1 MTLTIQQLTF
11 HSDLLR
17 AILWQY
23 EGADNLKALAR
34 FKSDWFERVTV
45 SFWQNW
51 YRDVFNID
59 TAGDFGLS
67 VWSRILDVPLGI
79 DIPPSEKEKIGIGF
93 GRKKA
98 NFRANFRRN
107 ADYTLSLT
115 PEQKRLIIR
124 MRYFN
129 LTQSP
134 TVTNINEFLKRFFW
148 NEDSKV
154 FVLDPLDMTYMYYVF
169 NFNPDER
176 LRVLLENFD
185 LMPRPSG
192 VGVKYRIVAKK
203 AFGHGEYRKNLLKSN
218 FGE

>member
-1 MTLTIQQLTF
+1 MNIQEFDF
-11 HSDLLR
+11 HSDLLK

-23 EGADNLKALAR
+23 ENADKLKALAHLKAAY
-34 FKSDWFERVTV
+34 FNQSTV

-59 TAGDFGLS
+59 TANDFGLS

-79 DIPPSEKEKIGIGF
+79 DIPPSDKNKIGF
-93 GRKKA
+93 GFGKKKT
-98 NFRANFRRN
+98 NFKANFRRN

-115 PEQKRLIIR
+115 LDQKRMLVR

-148 NEDSKV
+148 REDSKV
-154 FVLDPLDMTYMYYVF
+154 FVLDPFDMTYMYYVF

-176 LRVLLENFD
+176 LRLLLENFD

-192 VGVKYRIVAKK
+192 VGVKYRIITKK
-203 AFGHGEYRKNLLKSN
+203 SFGYGQYRKNFLKSN

>member
-1 MTLTIQQLTF
+1 MNVQQFEF
-11 HSDLLR
+11 HSDLLK

-23 EGADNLKALAR
+23 EDAENLKKLAS
-34 FKSDWFERVTV
+34 FKASHFEKSMV

-59 TAGDFGLS
+59 TANDFGLS
-67 VWSRILDVPLGI
+67 IWSRILDVPLGI
-79 DIPPSEKEKIGIGF
+79 DIPPSDKNKVGF
-93 GRKKA
+93 GFGKKKA
-98 NFRANFRRN
+98 NFKSNFRRN

-115 PEQKRLIIR
+115 VDQKRMLVR

-129 LTQSP
+129 LTRSP
-134 TVTNINEFLKRFFW
+134 TVTNINAFLKRFFW
-148 NEDSKV
+148 RDDSKV

-192 VGVKYRIVAKK
+192 VGVKYRIVTKK
-203 AFGHGEYRKNLLKSN
+203 AFGVGQHRKNFLGSN
-218 FGE
+218 FGA

>member
-1 MTLTIQQLTF
+1 MNIQQFEF
-11 HSDLLR
+11 HSDLLK

-23 EGADNLKALAR
+23 EDAENLKKLAS
-34 FKSDWFERVTV
+34 FKASHFEKSMV

-59 TAGDFGLS
+59 TANDFGLS
-67 VWSRILDVPLGI
+67 IWSRILDVPLGI
-79 DIPPSEKEKIGIGF
+79 DIPPSDKNKIGF
-93 GRKKA
+93 GFGKKKA
-98 NFRANFRRN
+98 NFKANFRRN

-115 PEQKRLIIR
+115 ADQKRMLVR

-134 TVTNINEFLKRFFW
+134 TVTNINDFLKRFFW
-148 NEDSKV
+148 RDNSKV
-154 FVLDPLDMTYMYYVF
+154 FVLDPLDMSYMYYVF

-176 LRVLLENFD
+176 LRLLLENFD

-192 VGVKYRIVAKK
+192 VGVKYRIVTKK
-203 AFGHGEYRKNLLKSN
+203 SFGFSQHRKNFIDSN
-218 FGE
+218 FGA

>member
-1 MTLTIQQLTF
+1 MNIQEFDF
-11 HSDLLR
+11 HSDLLK

-23 EGADNLKALAR
+23 ENADKLKALAHLKAAY
-34 FKSDWFERVTV
+34 FNQSTV

-59 TAGDFGLS
+59 TANDFGLL

-79 DIPPSEKEKIGIGF
+79 DIPPSDKNKIGF
-93 GRKKA
+93 GFGKKKA
-98 NFRANFRRN
+98 NFKANFRRN

-115 PEQKRLIIR
+115 LDQKRMLVR

-148 NEDSKV
+148 REDSKV
-154 FVLDPLDMTYMYYVF
+154 FVLDPFDMTYMYYVF

-176 LRVLLENFD
+176 LRLLLENFD

-192 VGVKYRIVAKK
+192 VGVKYRIVTKK
-203 AFGHGEYRKNLLKSN
+203 AFGYGQYRKNFLKSN

>member
-1 MTLTIQQLTF
+1 MKIQAFDF

-23 EGADNLKALAR
+23 ENAPKLNTLAHRKAAD
-34 FKSDWFERVTV
+34 FEHSNVA
-45 SFWQNW
+45 FWHHW

-59 TAGDFGLS
+59 TANDFGLA
-67 VWSRILDVPLGI
+67 VWARILDVSLGI
-79 DIPPSEKEKIGIGF
+79 DVAPSDKTKTGIGF
-93 GRKKA
+93 DKKR
-98 NFRANFRRN
+98 NFKGNFRRN
-107 ADYTLSLT
+107 SDYILQLT
-115 PEQKRLIIR
+115 TGQKRLIIR

-134 TVTNINEFLKRFFW
+134 TVVNINTFLERFFW
-148 NEDSKV
+148 RDDSKV

-169 NFNPDER
+169 NYNPDEH

-192 VGVKYRIVAKK
+192 VGVKYRVVTKK
-203 AFGHGEYRKNLLKSN
+203 AFGFGKKHTNYLSSN
-218 FGE
+218 FGA

>member
-1 MTLTIQQLTF
+1 MTQTIQQLAF

-34 FKSDWFERVTV
+34 FKSDWFGRATV

-59 TAGDFGLS
+59 TANDFGLS

-79 DIPPSEKEKIGIGF
+79 DIPPSEKEKTGIGF

-107 ADYTLSLT
+107 ADYTLW
-115 PEQKRLIIR
+115 
-124 MRYFN
+124 
-129 LTQSP
+129 LTQ
-134 TVTNINEFLKRFFW
+134 
-148 NEDSKV
+148 
-154 FVLDPLDMTYMYYVF
+154 
-169 NFNPDER
+169 
-176 LRVLLENFD
+176 
-185 LMPRPSG
+185 
-192 VGVKYRIVAKK
+192 
-203 AFGHGEYRKNLLKSN
+203 
-218 FGE
+218 

>member
-1 MTLTIQQLTF
+1 MNIQEFDF
-11 HSDLLR
+11 HSDLLK

-23 EGADNLKALAR
+23 ENADKLKALAHLKAAY
-34 FKSDWFERVTV
+34 FNQSTV

-59 TAGDFGLS
+59 TANDFGLS

-79 DIPPSEKEKIGIGF
+79 DIPPSDKNKIGF
-93 GRKKA
+93 GFGKKKT
-98 NFRANFRRN
+98 NFKANFRRN

-115 PEQKRLIIR
+115 LDQKRMLVR

-148 NEDSKV
+148 REDSKV
-154 FVLDPLDMTYMYYVF
+154 FVLDPFDMTYMYYVF

-176 LRVLLENFD
+176 LRLLLENFD

-192 VGVKYRIVAKK
+192 VGVKYRIVTKK
-203 AFGHGEYRKNLLKSN
+203 VFGYGQYRKNFLKSN